1 MALYKLDDGT
11 SSVMLDPTRGLNIP
25 ENRIRQLVETKDG
38 KPDVYEFGAAEE
50 YQIPLINIPSAKAE
64 QLHTWWEEQ
73 KVLTLTPDQASL
85 GDVIGMIIDG
95 IKRPLNVWAQLFDS
109 KYAGMLQLNEVS
121 SISFSPSQVSI
132 SGSRS
137 CSNFEESESCSQFPS
152 ISKSTFPTFI
162 SRSSSVGVDVVEDA
176 SRSGSISRSCSESF
190 SESNSI
196 SYSVSRSCSDYL
208 SESFYSSYMS
218 GGYSF
223 LSGLFELSSCEDL
236 SSRDNDPGVLSISSC
251 EDLSSVSG
259 SDSRSSSAGVIPVI
273 FSSYSGSLNP
283 AESSCSESVAGESCS
298 ESAGGI
304 S

>member
-1 MALYKLDDGT
+1 MGLYKLDDGT

-25 ENRIRQLVETKDG
+25 ENRRRQLIETKAG

-73 KVLTLTPDQASL
+73 KVLALTPDQASP

-121 SISFSPSQVSI
+121 SISFSPSQVSV

-137 CSNFEESESCSQFPS
+137 CSAFGASESCSVFS
-152 ISKSTFPTFI
+152 SRSESAFPTFV
-162 SRSSSVGVDVVEDA
+162 SHSSSAGIDVVEDA
-176 SRSGSISRSCSESF
+176 SRSSSISRSCSESF

-208 SESFYSSYMS
+208 SESFYSSFIS
-218 GGYSF
+218 GGYSHF
-223 LSGLFELSSCEDL
+223 SGLFELSSCEDL
-236 SSRDNDPGVLSISSC
+236 SSRDNDPEVLSISSC

-259 SDSRSSSAGVIPVI
+259 SDSRSSSVGVIVVS
-273 FSSYSGSLNP
+273 FASYSGSLDP
-283 AESSCSESVAGESCS
+283 SVTSCSESVAGESCS